1 MRLFHGSNVRID
13 QVDITKGRPNKD
25 FGCGFYTTHIREQA
39 IFWSRRIAERYG
51 GQPIVTEFE
60 FDYEQ
65 AIAADEL
72 KIKIFDTPDK
82 EWALFVMGCRRGAEH
97 DFDIVI
103 GPVADDAMARLF
115 ALYEMDIIGIDSV
128 VDGLTY
134 KGLNSQYFFK
144 TKQALKFLNSLR

>member
-1 MRLFHGSNVRID
+1 MKLYHGSNVHIEHID
-13 QVDITKGRPNKD
+13 LTKGRPNKD
-25 FGCGFYTTHIREQA
+25 FGCGFYTTHIEEQA

-51 GQPIVTEFE
+51 GTPSVTQYE
-60 FDYEQ
+60 FDYEG
-65 AIAADEL
+65 ALAGGL
-72 KIKIFDTPDK
+72 KIKVFKTPNK
-82 EWALFVMGCRRGAEH
+82 EWALFVMACRRGLEH

-115 ALYEMDIIGIDSV
+115 GLYEMEIIGIDAV

-144 TKQALKFLNSLR
+144 TERALKYLILL